1 MASSIPNNKILVV
14 DDNPVILKVLSLALE
29 PRGYEVF
36 TAVDGPEAF
45 NIVNWQE
52 PGLIL
57 LDIFFPPDASMTGNT
72 WDAFRILHWLRQMGG
87 SHASNIPVI
96 VMSGADP
103 AEFRDRCLAAG
114 AVDYIHKP
122 IKIPELLNVIQQFS
136 RPFVSDVPPEQSAIS
151 NSERLPS

>member
-1 MASSIPNNKILVV
+1 
-14 DDNPVILKVLSLALE
+14 
-29 PRGYEVF
+29 
-36 TAVDGPEAF
+36 
-45 NIVNWQE
+45 
-52 PGLIL
+52 
-57 LDIFFPPDASMTGNT
+57 
-72 WDAFRILHWLRQMGG
+72 
-87 SHASNIPVI
+87 
-96 VMSGADP
+96 MSGADP